1 MNAQGRNIM
10 TRSFMISVSLL
21 VVETVIVLV
30 CFGQQPSPSPSPSAS
45 PAKPSE
51 QIDTTKFDEPMPL
64 QSIERFDGRTALKN
78 PRLLVAGQAEI
89 QMTLRNWTIPNRQ
102 RIERFPEQGF
112 LIVQV
117 RSGEDMYTVI
127 DGQRQKRTV
136 EEFFTVPSGSNLS
149 IETGNDTVGLQ
160 TMAIKTPK

>member
-1 MNAQGRNIM
+1 M
-10 TRSFMISVSLL
+10 TRSFMIGVSLL

-45 PAKPSE
+45 PAKLGE

-64 QSIERFDGRTALKN
+64 QPIERFDGRTALKN
-78 PRLLVAGQAEI
+78 PRLLAAGQAEI

-117 RSGEDMYTVI
+117 RSGEDVYTVI

-136 EEFFTVPSGSNLS
+136 EEFFTVP
-149 IETGNDTVGLQ
+149 
-160 TMAIKTPK
+160 

>member
-10 TRSFMISVSLL
+10 TRSFMIGVSLL

-45 PAKPSE
+45 PAKPGE

-64 QSIERFDGRTALKN
+64 QPIERFDGRTTLKN
-78 PRLLVAGQAEI
+78 PRLLAAGQAEI

-117 RSGEDMYTVI
+117 RSGEDAYTVI

-149 IETGNDTVGLQ
+149 IETGNDTVVLQ

>member
-1 MNAQGRNIM
+1 MNAQGKNIM
-10 TRSFMISVSLL
+10 TRSFMIGVSLL

-30 CFGQQPSPSPSPSAS
+30 CFGQQPSPSSSPSAS
-45 PAKPSE
+45 PAKPGE
-51 QIDTTKFDEPMPL
+51 QIDSTKFDEPMPL
-64 QSIERFDGRTALKN
+64 QPIERFDGHTALKN
-78 PRLLVAGQAEI
+78 PRLLAAGQAEI

-117 RSGEDMYTVI
+117 RSGEDVYTII

-136 EEFFTVPSGSNLS
+136 EEFFTVPSGSKLS
-149 IETGNDTVGLQ
+149 IETGNDTVVLQ